1 MPKKKAPKLEPIQED
16 IPLIPN
22 KMPSEDS
29 LPINELDFGELV
41 NMNLWHEVSVRVFAP
56 KEWKWT
62 IIAVWW
68 TANCMTNPH
77 LIISTLCEW
86 IWFMFSQIKD
96 MVTPKEFN
104 EAVKRVI
111 EHIQIATIDNRK
123 PGEFIFK
130 NTENEQPKK

>member
-1 MPKKKAPKLEPIQED
+1 MPKKKAPKPKPIQED
-16 IPLIPN
+16 IPLTPN
-22 KMPSEDS
+22 GMPSKDS
-29 LPINELDFGELV
+29 LPINESDFGELV

-77 LIISTLCEW
+77 LIILTLCEW

-96 MVTPKEFN
+96 MTTPKEFN

-111 EHIQIATIDNRK
+111 KYIQIATIDNRK

-130 NTENEQPKK
+130 NTEDGQLKK